1 MKDWFLNLTQRE
13 RTMVQAAAVVVL
25 VFVFYMIII
34 EPISTSYA
42 KKKQNVATAT
52 ETLEWMRTAAQEV
65 KQLSGGS
72 NLSVRPQGKQ
82 QVLSLVDRSA
92 RKAGLAG
99 VMKRVQP
106 EGDSGV
112 RVWFENAAFDELV
125 KWLATIESDH
135 GLSVNE
141 INVEQTESTG
151 LVNVRVFL
159 ES

>member
-1 MKDWFLNLTQRE
+1 MKEWFLSLTQRE
-13 RTMVQAAAVVVL
+13 RTMVQGAAAVVII
-25 VFVFYMIII
+25 FIFYMLII
-34 EPISTSYA
+34 EPISNSYT
-42 KKKQNVATAT
+42 KNKQNVATAT
-52 ETLEWMRTAAQEV
+52 KTLEWMQTAAQEV
-65 KQLSGGS
+65 KQLSGGRS
-72 NLSVRPQGKQ
+72 LSERPQSKQQALSV
-82 QVLSLVDRSA
+82 VDRSV

-112 RVWFENAAFDELV
+112 RVWFENAAFDELI
-125 KWLATIESDH
+125 KWLSIIESEH

-159 ES
+159 ET

>member
-1 MKDWFLNLTQRE
+1 MKDWFLSLTQRE
-13 RTMVQAAAVVVL
+13 RTMVQLAVSVVA
-25 VFVFYMIII
+25 VFLFYMVIV

-42 KKKQNVATAT
+42 EKKQNVATAT

-65 KQLSGGS
+65 KQLSGGR
-72 NLSVRPQGKQ
+72 NLSAHPQGKQ

-92 RKAGLAG
+92 RKAGLSA

-112 RVWFENAAFDELV
+112 RVWFENVTFDELI